1 MKRWFSAVVAGGM
14 VAIAPQALAQT
25 RVEVGGEEPVQETL
39 QSGNVRVEVN
49 YQPGDD
55 TWDSSFNYEIF
66 YGGTSW
72 VDATSEFSLFGAID
86 LQDLDSDGDAEVI
99 VETFSGGAHCC
110 TTHQIYSWAGDGF
123 SVATSEMRDGGGGA
137 FEDLNGDGKVEFVA
151 FDNSFL
157 YAFSSYA
164 GSYPPTQIF
173 TFENG
178 NLVETTRQFPDYL
191 RSQAWEMYQ
200 AIERSGS
207 QDYEVNGILAGYV
220 AQKILLGE
228 YEEGWNFMLAR
239 YDRDYDWGMEI
250 YNDQGE
256 VVGRHP
262 DFPSALR
269 AFLIDT
275 GYLSPDGEPF

>member
-1 MKRWFSAVVAGGM
+1 MKRWFSAVIAVGV

-25 RVEVGGEEPVQETL
+25 RIEVGGEDPVQETL
-39 QSGNVRVEVN
+39 QSGNVRVDVN
-49 YQPGDD
+49 YQPGEDA
-55 TWDSSFNYEIF
+55 WDGDLDYEIF
-66 YGGTSW
+66 YNDNSW
-72 VDATSEFSLFGAID
+72 VDTTSEFSVFGAIA
-86 LQDLDSDGDAEVI
+86 LQDLDSDGNAEVI

-123 SVATSEMRDGGGGA
+123 SVATSEMRDGGGGV
-137 FEDLNGDGKVEFVA
+137 FEDLNGDGKSEFVA
-151 FDNSFL
+151 FDNNFL

-164 GSYPPTQIF
+164 GSYPPSQIF

-178 NLVETTRQFPDYL
+178 SLVETTRQFSDHL

-200 AIERSGS
+200 AIERSEAE
-207 QDYEVNGILAGYV
+207 DYEVNGILAGYV

-239 YDRDYDWGMEI
+239 YDRDYDWGLDI
-250 YNDQGE
+250 YDDQGE
-256 VVGRHP
+256 VVGRYP

-275 GYLSPDGEPF
+275 GYLSPNGEPL